1 MNDDIIVEKSN
12 GGITLELIVKHF
24 SDLTAREL
32 FEIYKLRIDV
42 FVVEQN
48 CPYRDVDDADTAAYH
63 VWLQDDDGIEAYLRV
78 LPAGA
83 TFDEVSIGR
92 VIAVKRRQGLGTRI
106 VDAGISVAQEK
117 FNAEKIEIEAQTYAR
132 ALYEKL
138 GFVQVGD
145 EFLEDGIPHIPMMW
159 SAAKDD

>member
-1 MNDDIIVEKSN
+1 M
-12 GGITLELIVKHF
+12 ELVVKHF
-24 SDLTAREL
+24 SELTAREL
-32 FEIYKLRIDV
+32 FEIFKLRIDV

-117 FNAEKIEIEAQTYAR
+117 FHAEKIKIEAQTYAR

-145 EFLEDGIPHIPMMW
+145 EFLEDGIPHIPMLW
-159 SAAKDD
+159 SAKKAD